1 MAATPK
7 GKRETISL
15 DLLKFDPK
23 NPRFARYFGDHE
35 QPEEEIVDRMIRRE
49 NILELMGSISEQGYF
64 DGEQLLVTPDS
75 DGRYIVVEGNR
86 RLSALKLLNGDIV
99 AKKNKASIDEVI
111 REAKHTPSKVPCL
124 IFKERKDILRYL
136 GYRHITGAKRWDP
149 LSKAMYVKELRD
161 TFYNDLSIHEQCR
174 LIAKEIGSRSDYVAQ
189 ILTSLKILNVAQDE
203 NYFGLASLKND
214 DIDFGVLTTSIS
226 YKGITDYL
234 GLENRLDVEAEGLNK
249 DSLKNLMS
257 WMFVQDQ
264 LGETIL
270 GESRNLR
277 KLAAITAKGGDA
289 IEVLNKEKDI
299 DFAFMHTEGPSQ
311 VLKDLLETALKSID
325 QAFDII
331 SNVDDLDKDHSFL
344 ISSIDE
350 KTAALAFTVSRR
362 NKGY

>member
-1 MAATPK
+1 MADTPK
-7 GKRETISL
+7 GIRKTIPL
-15 DLLKFDPK
+15 NLLKFDPK
-23 NPRFARYFGDHE
+23 NPRFARYFGDQN

-64 DGEQLLVTPDS
+64 DGEQLLVTPDV
-75 DGRYIVVEGNR
+75 DGEYVVVEGNR
-86 RLSALKLLNGDIV
+86 RLSALKILNGDIS
-99 AKKNKASIDEVI
+99 AKKNKVSIEEVI
-111 REAKHTPSKVPCL
+111 REAKHRPAEVPCL
-124 IFKERKDILRYL
+124 IFKERRDILRYL

-161 TFYNDLSIHEQCR
+161 TFYNEFNIHEQCK

-189 ILTSLKILNVAQDE
+189 ILTSLKILNVAQEDDF
-203 NYFGLASLKND
+203 FGLSGLHND

-226 YKGITDYL
+226 YKGIAEFL
-234 GLENRLDVEAEGLNK
+234 GLESRLDVEAKELNK
-249 DSLKNLMS
+249 ENLKSLLS

-277 KLAAITAKGGDA
+277 KLAAITAHGGDA

-299 DFAFMHTEGPSQ
+299 DLAFIHTEGPSQ
-311 VLKDLLETALKSID
+311 VLKDLLEGALKSID

-331 SNVDDLDKDHSFL
+331 SNVEEIDKDHSFL
-344 ISSIDE
+344 IGSIDE